1 MKMARNLQTKSITKQ
16 KRNSLMT
23 NQMCRSISNPYTLQ
37 ISNLQQCNQLDNILH
52 NILSNASQLIHT
64 KALTN

>member
-1 MKMARNLQTKSITKQ
+1 MASNLQTKSTTKQ

-23 NQMCRSISNPYTLQ
+23 NQMCRSISDPYTLQ

-52 NILSNASQLIHT
+52 NILSNASQLIHI